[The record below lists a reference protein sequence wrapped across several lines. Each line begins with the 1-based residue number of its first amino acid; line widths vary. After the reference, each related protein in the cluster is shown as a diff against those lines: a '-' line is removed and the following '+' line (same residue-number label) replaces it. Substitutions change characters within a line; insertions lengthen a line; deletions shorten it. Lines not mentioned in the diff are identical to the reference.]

1 MRAPADVL
9 TRRGVVFQRIPH
21 GRTTSAREEARELS
35 ISTSEVLKS
44 VLIRTDRGEVLAV
57 IPGSRR
63 LDMRRVREAVGDKR
77 ARLAT
82 EEEIEVLYPDVELG
96 ALPPLGSLLGIPT
109 YIDPAVLTHDVVVF
123 AAGTQ
128 WESDRAEVVELFRDE
143 PVTIVRLTR
152 DQRPRGSRMPHA

>member
-1 MRAPADVL
+1 MRAPADL
-9 TRRGVVFQRIPH
+9 LRTRGVILRRIPH
-21 GRTTSAREEARELS
+21 GRATSAVEEARELGVA
-35 ISTSEVLKS
+35 TDEVLKS
-44 VLIRTDRGEVLAV
+44 VLIRTGHGDALVV

-63 LDMRRVREAVGDKR
+63 LDMHRVRDAVDDHH

-109 YIDPAVLTHDVVVF
+109 YVDPEVLEHEVVVF

-128 WESDRAEVVELFRDE
+128 WESDRAEVGQLFRDE
-143 PVTIVRLTR
+143 PVTIARITQDIDLV
-152 DQRPRGSRMPHA
+152 PEF

>member
-1 MRAPADVL
+1 MRAPADL
-9 TRRGVVFQRIPH
+9 LRTRGVTFHRIPH
-21 GRTTSAREEARELS
+21 GRATSAVEEARELGVA
-35 ISTSEVLKS
+35 TDEVLKS
-44 VLIRTDRGEVLAV
+44 VLIRTGHGDALVV

-63 LDMRRVREAVGDKR
+63 LDMHRVRDAVDDHH

-109 YIDPAVLTHDVVVF
+109 YVDPEVLEHEVVVF

-128 WESDRAEVVELFRDE
+128 WESDRAEVGQLFRDE
-143 PVTIVRLTR
+143 PVTIARITQDIDLV
-152 DQRPRGSRMPHA
+152 PEF

>member
-1 MRAPADVL
+1 MRAPADL
-9 TRRGVVFQRIPH
+9 LRTRGVILRRIPH
-21 GRTTSAREEARELS
+21 GRATSAVEEARELGVA
-35 ISTSEVLKS
+35 TDEVLKS
-44 VLIRTDRGEVLAV
+44 VLIRTGHGDALVV

-63 LDMRRVREAVGDKR
+63 LDMHRVRDVVEDHH

-109 YIDPAVLTHDVVVF
+109 YVDPEVLEHEVVVF

-128 WESDRAEVVELFRDE
+128 WESDRAEVGQLFRDE
-143 PVTIVRLTR
+143 PVTIARITQDIDLV
-152 DQRPRGSRMPHA
+152 PEF